1 MRYQAS
7 FSVGGEFVVTIESG
21 LRVILSNSSWTF
33 VKTGFCPEKKEDK
46 VKAISFQWNVL
57 TNEYKYSQNHPYMS
71 LYYLISHY
79 FTTYP
84 RMQGLT

>member
-33 VKTGFCPEKKEDK
+33 VKTGFCPKKKKDK
-46 VKAISFQWNVL
+46 VKTI
-57 TNEYKYSQNHPYMS
+57 
-71 LYYLISHY
+71 
-79 FTTYP
+79 
-84 RMQGLT
+84 